1 MQNVR
6 RREWALAVVLAAV
19 AGGLDAIGFLDLGG
33 YFVSFM
39 SGNTT
44 RMSAEAVDVGWGVA
58 WRAVGLVGLFFGG
71 AVAGSILAQYRDGRV
86 TVLVAS
92 TLLIGISAALSLLP
106 SLPFPPVLG
115 VAIAMGVMNATF
127 LRDGEVSIGVTYMT
141 GTLVKAAQRLGLA
154 LTGGPRWLWLRHLSL
169 WAALAAG
176 SLLGAW
182 AYSWW
187 HLGAL
192 WVVFVVMAAAT
203 AVTWALRRQST
214 HA

>member
-6 RREWALAVVLAAV
+6 RREWLLAVILSAV

-44 RMSAEAVDVGWGVA
+44 RMSAETVEVGWAVA
-58 WRAVGLVGLFFGG
+58 WHAVGLVGLFFVG
-71 AVAGSILAQYRDGRV
+71 AVIGSMIAHIGDGRV
-86 TVLVAS
+86 TVMAAS
-92 TLLIGISAALSLLP
+92 TALVGVSAVGTLIDA
-106 SLPFPPVLG
+106 LPFPAVLG
-115 VAIAMGVMNATF
+115 VAVAMGVLNSTF

-141 GTLVKAAQRLGLA
+141 GTLVKAAQRFGMA
-154 LTGGPRWLWLRHLSL
+154 LMGGPRWVWVRYLSL

-182 AYSWW
+182 R
-187 HLGAL
+187 
-192 WVVFVVMAAAT
+192 T
-203 AVTWALRRQST
+203 RRGRSRRCGRCSRYW
-214 HA
+214 

>member
-1 MQNVR
+1 M
-6 RREWALAVVLAAV
+6 VLAAV
-19 AGGLDAIGFLDLGG
+19 AGGLDAIGFLELGG

-44 RMSAEAVDVGWGVA
+44 RMSAEAVDVGWSVA
-58 WRAVGLVGLFFGG
+58 WHAVALIGLFFVG
-71 AVAGSILAQYRDGRV
+71 AVAGAILAQYRDGRV

-92 TLLIGISAALSLLP
+92 TLLVGSAAALGLLP
-106 SLPFPPVLG
+106 SPPFPPVLV

-154 LTGGPRWLWLRHLSL
+154 LLGGPRWLWVRYLSM

-182 AYSWW
+182 VYSWW
-187 HLGAL
+187 PLVAL
-192 WVVFVVMAAAT
+192 WAVFAVLIGTT

>member
-1 MQNVR
+1 MQTVR

-58 WRAVGLVGLFFGG
+58 WRAVGLVALFFVG

-86 TVLVAS
+86 TVLVSS
-92 TLLIGISAALSLLP
+92 TLLVGVAAALGHWP
-106 SLPFPPVLG
+106 SAPFPPILG
-115 VAIAMGVMNATF
+115 AAVAMGVMNATF

-154 LTGGPRWLWLRHLSL
+154 FTGGPRWLWVRYLSL

-182 AYSWW
+182 AYSSWEIA
-187 HLGAL
+187 AL
-192 WVVFVVMAAAT
+192 WAVFAVMAATTAT
-203 AVTWALRRQST
+203 TWALRRQSA